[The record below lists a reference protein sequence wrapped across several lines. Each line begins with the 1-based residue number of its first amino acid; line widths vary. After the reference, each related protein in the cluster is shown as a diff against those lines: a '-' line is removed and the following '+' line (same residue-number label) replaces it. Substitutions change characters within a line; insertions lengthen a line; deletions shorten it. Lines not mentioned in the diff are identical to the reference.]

1 MLVRFADSYVHC
13 AHCNARSERLIDA
26 WSGAT
31 SDRLSGIYRCYN
43 CRKPSVVTP
52 MFVMRGPFRVPTF
65 HVSSEK
71 ACEAKIARL
80 YDRIREGYDCGEVD
94 ILSCKQVVK

>member
-1 MLVRFADSYVHC
+1 
-13 AHCNARSERLIDA
+13 
-26 WSGAT
+26 
-31 SDRLSGIYRCYN
+31 
-43 CRKPSVVTP
+43 